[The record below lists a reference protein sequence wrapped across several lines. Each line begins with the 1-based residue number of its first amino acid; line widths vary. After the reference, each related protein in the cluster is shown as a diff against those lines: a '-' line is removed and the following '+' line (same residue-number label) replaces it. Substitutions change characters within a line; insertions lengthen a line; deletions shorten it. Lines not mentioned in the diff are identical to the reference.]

1 MLFTILVV
9 VQVLVAISLVAL
21 ILVQHGK
28 GADAGA
34 AFGSGASGTVFG
46 AQGAANFLSRATAAL
61 ATVFFAVSLT
71 LAYLVGGNTGGGE
84 SVTQQIEEPGSE
96 LLDEQKSQQGDTSE
110 QSQSSQE
117 SGPSP
122 ESLPE

>member
-1 MLFTILVV
+1 MLYTILVV
-9 VQVLVAISLVAL
+9 VQVLVAISLVGL

-84 SVTQQIEEPGSE
+84 SVTEQIEAPGSQ
-96 LLDEQKSQQGDTSE
+96 LLDEQKQAPGKSE
-110 QSQSSQE
+110 SE
-117 SGPSP
+117 TNRTPSP
-122 ESLPE
+122 DRVPE